1 METTIHVHIMVELYT
16 SHASTQ
22 AGMQLVYA
30 FLQLKKHFKD
40 PLIIVKFFIILKLTD
55 MERLEVK
62 LQFPRLKAMT
72 ILLSL

>member
-1 METTIHVHIMVELYT
+1 
-16 SHASTQ
+16 
-22 AGMQLVYA
+22 MQLVYA